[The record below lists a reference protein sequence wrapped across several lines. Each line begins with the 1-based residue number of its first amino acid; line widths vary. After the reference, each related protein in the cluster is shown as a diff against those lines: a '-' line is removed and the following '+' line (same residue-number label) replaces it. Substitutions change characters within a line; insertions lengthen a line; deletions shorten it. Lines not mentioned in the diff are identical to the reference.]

1 MDIEKV
7 MRLLPH
13 RYPFLM
19 IDKVLEIED
28 DK

>member
-1 MDIEKV
+1 MDIEKIL
-7 MRLLPH
+7 RLLPH